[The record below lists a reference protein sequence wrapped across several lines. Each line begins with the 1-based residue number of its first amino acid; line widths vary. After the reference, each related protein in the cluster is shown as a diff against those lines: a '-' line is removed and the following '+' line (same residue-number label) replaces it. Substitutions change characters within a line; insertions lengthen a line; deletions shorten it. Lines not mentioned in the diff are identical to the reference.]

1 MALVD
6 ADFNNIGETFEI
18 QLDPVS
24 QIVSF
29 DSFTDSVTGETVDA
43 FLTKEFRYGTDGVS
57 WSAWTPVTNP
67 NLNAISTNPLM
78 LYYIEVR
85 YQRAGT
91 DPSGVITWNS
101 WILNATIDPT
111 VVTTFCP
118 AVFSIDN
125 IFCSLR
131 TNDPLFNQLC
141 GNLLDKVVKY
151 GIVPKYISDEDGF
164 RTDDYKD
171 FWKSVC
177 CWLSLHFVFA
187 KQFADIYTTLNLI
200 ISFLRQ
206 RGVYVCGDEDLIEL
220 QQIANTYYNGIRHR
234 GTQEADEEIKRLL
247 CVGDCDE
254 FIFALMRRFEGGSFT
269 VDRSSPLY
277 KGNIGIHQTNKM
289 IEKTD
294 DILDLNNYHIVGSL
308 STVTTTKNDGT
319 SVEAINIVSATTT
332 AGIAANRTSDK
343 KMVVDP
349 NLNYEISFFVK
360 MPVVTGSILSFGVD
374 SWDCDGV
381 NRTLTENI
389 LTGTDDRWFFQEADV
404 IKQTSDFVQVRG
416 IIWNQSEPLKTSPDE
431 LLSFG
436 YGSNLR
442 FKSGQDIGYIYPKIL
457 IQDGISVP
465 LNNTLIYG
473 VKVNVVS
480 NPYSLGFVNLA
491 NFLITY
497 FKNNNDDLSMD
508 DIKKIVDKDLIPAN
522 TTISNIVEL

>member
-1 MALVD
+1 MSLVD
-6 ADFNNIGETFEI
+6 ADFLNIGETFEI
-18 QLDPVS
+18 QLDPIS
-24 QIVSF
+24 QVVSF
-29 DSFTDSVTGETVDA
+29 DSFTDSISNETVDA

-57 WSAWTPVTNP
+57 WSTWTPLTNS

-78 LYYIEVR
+78 LYYVEVR

-125 IFCSLR
+125 IFCNLR
-131 TNDPLFNQLC
+131 TNDPVFNELC

-151 GIVPKYISDEDGF
+151 GIVPKYISNEDGF
-164 RTDDYKD
+164 RTDDYKE
-171 FWKSVC
+171 FWKSIC

-187 KQFADIYTTLNLI
+187 KQFSDIYTTLNLI

-206 RGVYVCGDEDLIEL
+206 RGVYVCGDEDLLEL

-234 GTQEADEEIKRLL
+234 GTSEADEEIKRLL
-247 CVGDCDE
+247 CVSDCDE

-269 VDRSSPLY
+269 VNRSSPLY
-277 KGNIGIHQTNKM
+277 KGNIGIHQMNKM
-289 IEKTD
+289 VDKKD
-294 DILDLNNYHIVGSL
+294 DVSSLTNYHTIGTLNVAS
-308 STVTTTKNDGT
+308 TTKND
-319 SVEAINIVSATTT
+319 SLAVDAINIVGATSIT
-332 AGIAANRTSDK
+332 GVMQNGSNDGF
-343 KMVVDP
+343 KMVIDP

-360 MPVVTGSILSFGVD
+360 MAALGSILSFGVD
-374 SWDCDGV
+374 GWDCDG
-381 NRTLTENI
+381 NKLTAP
-389 LTGTDDRWFFQEADV
+389 TDDIVTGNDDKYFFRQADV
-404 IKQTSDFVQVRG
+404 ITQSSDFVQVRG

-442 FKSGQDIGYIYPKIL
+442 FKSNTTYIYPI
-457 IQDGISVP
+457 ITIEDGITVP
-465 LNNTLIYG
+465 LNDTLIYG

-497 FKNNNDDLSMD
+497 FKNNNDDLSLEE
-508 DIKKIVDKDLIPAN
+508 IKKIVDKDLIPAN
-522 TTISNIVEL
+522 TTIGNVVAL